1 MRVIEL
7 LRDLYAIVLTGL
19 EFRNA
24 EDIQRNEAG
33 E

>member
-19 EFRNA
+19 EFRKA
-24 EDIQRNEAG
+24 EDIRSNEARK
-33 E
+33 

>member
-19 EFRNA
+19 ECRKA
-24 EDIQRNEAG
+24 EAIRRNEAG
-33 E
+33 Q